1 MQTIHSNITN
11 KNYID
16 AFYWDVKIRQGRRQQ
31 ELKKRNSFNKQN
43 NSSASAAFPS
53 RQDVKIPN
61 CVSTSDHEIVS
72 FILNLDVVLRNSIS
86 GGFA

>member
-1 MQTIHSNITN
+1 MHSNITN
-11 KNYID
+11 ENYID
-16 AFYWDVKIRQGRRQQ
+16 AFGRDVKIRQRRRQR
-31 ELKKRNSFNKQN
+31 ELTKRNSFNKRN

-61 CVSTSDHEIVS
+61 CVLTSDHEIVF
-72 FILNLDVVLRNSIS
+72 FILNLDMVLRNSIS

>member
-31 ELKKRNSFNKQN
+31 RNSFNKQN